1 MIESRQKEG
10 ERELLHVSAELQ
22 SRILT
27 SQAKRKKEGPQQEF
41 SNPAF
46 LPFFLLNPAI
56 PPLFTPGSRPT
67 PFFYEILDIFC
78 LIIEIG
84 VMTYLLTIVSFDA
97 SQLATI
103 TLFSV
108 LLNYFFVLALVHVFL
123 DTLSPVFLELGRLM
137 LSVCLT
143 KIRLLCCQFP
153 SGDEAN
159 SVNCLHG
166 VQDMEIVY
174 KHTGLF

>member
-1 MIESRQKEG
+1 MLNFRAESLPPRPKG
-10 ERELLHVSAELQ
+10 
-22 SRILT
+22 
-27 SQAKRKKEGPQQEF
+27 KRKVHNRGSQIPLSRLFFF
-41 SNPAF
+41 S
-46 LPFFLLNPAI
+46 I
-56 PPLFTPGSRPT
+56 PPSRSFLCLDPDPA
-67 PFFYEILDIFC
+67 PFFYEIFDIFC

-108 LLNYFFVLALVHVFL
+108 LLNYFFVLALVHVYL

-143 KIRLLCCQFP
+143 KIRLLCC
-153 SGDEAN
+153 
-159 SVNCLHG
+159 
-166 VQDMEIVY
+166 
-174 KHTGLF
+174 

>member
-1 MIESRQKEG
+1 MLITCSKTPS
-10 ERELLHVSAELQ
+10 L
-22 SRILT
+22 
-27 SQAKRKKEGPQQEF
+27 EGPQQGF

-46 LPFFLLNPAI
+46 LPFYLLNPAI

-108 LLNYFFVLALVHVFL
+108 LLNYFFVLALVHVYL
-123 DTLSPVFLELGRLM
+123 HTLSPVFLELGRLM
-137 LSVCLT
+137 LSVRLT
-143 KIRLLCCQFP
+143 KIRLLCCQFL

-166 VQDMEIVY
+166 GRSMFQ
-174 KHTGLF
+174 

>member
-1 MIESRQKEG
+1 MTI
-10 ERELLHVSAELQ
+10 
-22 SRILT
+22 
-27 SQAKRKKEGPQQEF
+27 
-41 SNPAF
+41 
-46 LPFFLLNPAI
+46 PFF
-56 PPLFTPGSRPT
+56 GG
-67 PFFYEILDIFC
+67 EIFDIFC

-108 LLNYFFVLALVHVFL
+108 LLNYFFVLALVHVYL

-143 KIRLLCCQFP
+143 KIRLLCC
-153 SGDEAN
+153 
-159 SVNCLHG
+159 
-166 VQDMEIVY
+166 
-174 KHTGLF
+174 

>member
-1 MIESRQKEG
+1 
-10 ERELLHVSAELQ
+10 
-22 SRILT
+22 
-27 SQAKRKKEGPQQEF
+27 
-41 SNPAF
+41 
-46 LPFFLLNPAI
+46 
-56 PPLFTPGSRPT
+56 
-67 PFFYEILDIFC
+67 
-78 LIIEIG
+78 
-84 VMTYLLTIVSFDA
+84 MTYLLTIVSFDA

-108 LLNYFFVLALVHVFL
+108 LLNYFFVLASVHVYL

-166 VQDMEIVY
+166 VQDKVFLNRSLGNVTQTTSSRSGLQTDYSHIWARQSRFLHRVSFLPILALCFLSCSEIILVSFSLFLYFSFLFLLFYVIIIFY
-174 KHTGLF
+174 KNYFIIIILL